1 MKGVKG
7 ASIFMLLKDFN
18 LVDGFVPDWMH
29 GVCLGVVKNLIALWL
44 NSENRSKAFY
54 VGDKVSYAIPI
65 TCKFRKLTLRSQ
77 KCFNLIPLTD
87 YLGLLDPQSTVL
99 LGF

>member
-7 ASIFMLLKDFN
+7 ASMFMLFKNFN

-54 VGDKVSYAIPI
+54 VGDKVSYDFP
-65 TCKFRKLTLRSQ
+65 FMFSKLMLRSQ
-77 KCFNLIPLTD
+77 K
-87 YLGLLDPQSTVL
+87 
-99 LGF
+99 

>member
-7 ASIFMLLKDFN
+7 ASIFMLFKNFN

-54 VGDKVSYAIPI
+54 VGDKVSYDFPV
-65 TCKFRKLTLRSQ
+65 KFSKLMLRSQ
-77 KCFNLIPLTD
+77 K
-87 YLGLLDPQSTVL
+87 
-99 LGF
+99 